1 MWNLKNKGTNKKQ
14 KQTHKYRELVVAK
27 EKGSGMGKIGEGD

>member
-14 KQTHKYRELVVAK
+14 KQTHKYRELVVAR
-27 EKGSGMGKIGEGD
+27 EKRGGDG